1 MVDEEE
7 MAAASAAT
15 AEGQEYLN
23 TSDPSILR
31 FLIAARE
38 EVGGCASTSRVSHI
52 SSGCVPLVLLLV
64 LCLVLLLVL
73 SLVLL
78 FVLLL
83 VLLLVLCLVLLLI
96 LSLVLLFVLKRSFEA
111 PPTCQLL
118 IAASENVRGVY
129 AHSLPIWL
137 EM

>member
-64 LCLVLLLVL
+64 LCLVLLFVLLLVLLLILPLVLLLVL
-73 SLVLL
+73 S
-78 FVLLL
+78 L
-83 VLLLVLCLVLLLI
+83 VLLLVLCLVL
-96 LSLVLLFVLKRSFEA
+96 SLVLRS
-111 PPTCQLL
+111 
-118 IAASENVRGVY
+118 
-129 AHSLPIWL
+129 
-137 EM
+137 

>member
-83 VLLLVLCLVLLLI
+83 VLCLVLLFVLCFVLLLVLLLILPLVLLLVLSLVLLLVLCLVL
-96 LSLVLLFVLKRSFEA
+96 SLVLRS
-111 PPTCQLL
+111 
-118 IAASENVRGVY
+118 
-129 AHSLPIWL
+129 
-137 EM
+137 